1 MGVTTGGFGLF
12 AGGSGGGV
20 NTDTV
25 TFDYFNTTSY
35 LTVDG
40 LTVFFGKSAAIN
52 ASGTSGFTPC
62 VPLPTGKIVKVIVG
76 VYSSG
81 SLATTELSTL
91 SLLTTTTNR
100 YDTVNLISSSFSLA
114 TGASV
119 RQNFQSF
126 DVDID
131 VVAGESCM
139 QLALATF
146 VTNPTVQLA
155 VSVLMTLP

>member
-52 ASGTSGFTPC
+52 ASGANGFTPC

-91 SLLTTTTNR
+91 SLLTTTTTR
-100 YDTVNLISSSFSLA
+100 YDTTNLISSSFSLA
-114 TGASV
+114 TGVV

-155 VSVLMTLP
+155 VTVLMRLP